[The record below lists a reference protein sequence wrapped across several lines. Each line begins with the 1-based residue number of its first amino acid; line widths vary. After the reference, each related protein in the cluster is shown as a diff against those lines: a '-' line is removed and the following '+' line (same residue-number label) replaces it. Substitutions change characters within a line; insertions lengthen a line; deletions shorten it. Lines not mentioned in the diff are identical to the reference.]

1 MAVNVLQPLCYD
13 EDIMS
18 KKNLQFTVA
27 IVAVVTVLGWLAY
40 GGVRDSKTYYV
51 TVKELKAA
59 KDENRGRRLRVG
71 GNVAP
76 GTIKREGKRVEFT
89 LIEEGNT
96 IPVVYTGSA
105 PLPDT
110 FVPGSLALADGKLG
124 PDGVFEA
131 NQIQAKCASK
141 YEAKPG
147 QAKPGM
153 SKPGMSK
160 PVSDKPASSI

>member
-1 MAVNVLQPLCYD
+1 MAVSVPYPLCYD

-18 KKNLQFTVA
+18 KKNLQFGVA
-27 IVAVVTVLGWLAY
+27 ILAVVTVLGWLAY

-59 KDENRGRRLRVG
+59 KDDNFGRRLRVG

-76 GTIKREGKRVEFT
+76 GTIKRDGKRVEFT

-110 FVPGSLALADGKLG
+110 FVPGSLALADGKLNK
-124 PDGVFEA
+124 DGIFEA

-147 QAKPGM
+147 QAKPGQ
-153 SKPGMSK
+153 SSPAQA
-160 PVSDKPASSI
+160 KPASSI